1 MIHITIDGKDIW
13 AKEGSTILEAAR
25 LYSID
30 IPTLCYHPMLT
41 PYGACRLCS
50 VEVVQRGRTRI
61 VVSCLYPVSE
71 GLEVKVHS
79 DRVERLRRG
88 ILELLLARCPKSEN
102 IREMARQVGVSEPRF
117 RVEGDGC
124 ILCGLCVRACH
135 EISEKKILSFVGRGT
150 QKEVA
155 APFYE
160 PSQECIE
167 CGACAYVCPTRSIE
181 YQDGKLVFP
190 WMRRAS
196 GTEVGWT
203 G

>member
-1 MIHITIDGKDIW
+1 MIRISIDGKDIW

-30 IPTLCYHPMLT
+30 IPTLCYHPVLT
-41 PYGACRLCS
+41 PHGACRLCS
-50 VEVVQRGRTRI
+50 VEIMQRGRSRI
-61 VVSCLYPVSE
+61 VVSCLYPISE

-79 DRVERLRRG
+79 DRVKRLRRG
-88 ILELLLARCPKSEN
+88 ILELLLARCPESEN
-102 IREMARQVGVSEPRF
+102 IRAMAKEAGISEPRF
-117 RVEGDGC
+117 RTQGNDNC

-160 PSQECIE
+160 PSTECIE
-167 CGACAYVCPTRSIE
+167 CGACAYVCPTGAIE
-181 YQDGKLVFP
+181 YQDGKLIFP
-190 WMRRAS
+190 WMRKNNLA
-196 GTEVGWT
+196 EVE
-203 G
+203 